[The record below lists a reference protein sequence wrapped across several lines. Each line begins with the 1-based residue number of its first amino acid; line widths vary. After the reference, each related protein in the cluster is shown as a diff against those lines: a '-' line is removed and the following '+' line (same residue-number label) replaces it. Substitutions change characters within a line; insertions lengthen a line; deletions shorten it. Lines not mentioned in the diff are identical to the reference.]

1 MRKYR
6 LGWPHSHQQISTW
19 LLWVYSSQRTGDG
32 VSLNP
37 TMTPHKPADDRN
49 SFFELCHFSCLE
61 WVLLILD
68 AVIKEM
74 YDTYGLKSWLP
85 ALCQRWDGKHSR
97 MAALLAL
104 SGIWWTE
111 NIHFPIEYEGSQAYG
126 QEETGAPTSLGDQI
140 LHLHE
145 QTVISLE
152 MTQQGDVFG
161 LIEKVKQQT
170 HWRHWTNHSC
180 KMTSVRKCQDRP
192 RRTKGQVLVLFS
204 VANRGIVH
212 RRCFIES
219 GLVSERK
226 PQE

>member
-1 MRKYR
+1 MRTYR
-6 LGWPHSHQQISTW
+6 LGWPHSHWQTSTW

-85 ALCQRWDGKHSR
+85 ALCQRWNGKHSR

-111 NIHFPIEYEGSQAYG
+111 NIHFPIEYEG
-126 QEETGAPTSLGDQI
+126 I
-140 LHLHE
+140 
-145 QTVISLE
+145 TVMKDLKH
-152 MTQQGDVFG
+152 MC
-161 LIEKVKQQT
+161 KRKQ
-170 HWRHWTNHSC
+170 
-180 KMTSVRKCQDRP
+180 KLPLPLV
-192 RRTKGQVLVLFS
+192 TKS
-204 VANRGIVH
+204 
-212 RRCFIES
+212 FIFMS
-219 GLVSERK
+219 R
-226 PQE
+226 Q